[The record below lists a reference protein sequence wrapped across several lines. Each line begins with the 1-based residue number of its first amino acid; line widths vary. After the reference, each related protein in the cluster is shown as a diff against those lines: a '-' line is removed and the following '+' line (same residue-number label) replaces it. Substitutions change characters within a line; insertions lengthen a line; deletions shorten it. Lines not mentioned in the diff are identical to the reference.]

1 VNAGGT
7 VRGVQVNVG
16 HAPPEQRVSLS
27 EVVVDAD
34 TGDHRG
40 DAPARLVHAQQFG
53 HGVAERVLTVVGA
66 AERNLRHGVV
76 QHPGTDR
83 MPFGVVGLQEALG

>member
-1 VNAGGT
+1 MRT
-7 VRGVQVNVG
+7 VGGVQVEVG
-16 HAPPEQRVSLS
+16 HAPPEQRVSLA
-27 EVVVDAD
+27 EVVVDVE

-53 HGVAERVLTVVGA
+53 HGVAESLVTVVGA
-66 AERNLRHGVV
+66 AERDLRHGVV

-83 MPFGVVGLQEALG
+83 MPFGVVGVEEALG